1 MSGRLP
7 SITEGNME
15 ARLAEHCKFDA
26 SLDPDDLESSA
37 AKIMGMFDELY
48 QVTTIIRK
56 VQDRNKELVEENNKL
71 KDEVEEHKR
80 AIRQLVTR
88 NVWRQ

>member
-1 MSGRLP
+1 
-7 SITEGNME
+7 ME
-15 ARLAEHCKFDA
+15 ARMSEFCKFDA

-37 AKIMGMFDELY
+37 AKMMGMFDELY
-48 QVTTIIRK
+48 QITTLVRK
-56 VQDRNKELVEENNKL
+56 VQDRNKELIEENKIL

-80 AIRQLVTR
+80 TIRQLVNQ